1 MTGLGIL
8 VEKHA
13 SPMKLE
19 VLGVYDW
26 PIWKKEASRF
36 PWTYHRQE
44 TCYFLRGK
52 VIVTPATGEPVAM
65 GRGDLVT
72 FPKGMECSW
81 EILEDVEKHY
91 SFDD

>member
-1 MTGLGIL
+1 MSNQQIL

-19 VLGVYDW
+19 VLGAYDW
-26 PIWKKEASRF
+26 PIWKKEASTF
-36 PWTYHRQE
+36 PWIYSEQE
-44 TCYFLRGK
+44 TCFFLRGK
-52 VIVTPATGEPVAM
+52 VIVTPENGSPVTM

-72 FPKGMECSW
+72 FPKGMICTW

-91 SFDD
+91 TFD